1 MDARLRRVNKE
12 IADCKND
19 RTSNVQI
26 ELVEN
31 SPFHLKGTFQ
41 GPEDTPYA
49 GGRFDVDIVIPEAYP
64 FQPVKMKFI
73 TKVYHPNVSSA
84 SGAICL
90 DILKDA
96 WSPVLTLKSTL
107 ISLQSLL
114 CSPEP
119 NDPQDAEVAKHYM
132 TSKTSFNDTARY
144 WTHTYAGGPEVSGGV
159 KGSVIVKDIS
169 DEDEIAMAGLEKA
182 HVDQFEGL
190 GFPRSKVIEVLRRLN
205 YRGANVAKINE
216 DRVVEELLK

>member
-12 IADCKND
+12 ITDCKND
-19 RTSNVQI
+19 KSSQI
-26 ELVEN
+26 KIDLIDE
-31 SPFHLKGTFQ
+31 SPFHLKGSFP
-41 GPEDTPYA
+41 GPQETPYE
-49 GGRFDVDIVIPEAYP
+49 GGHFEVDIVIPETYP

-73 TKVYHPNVSSA
+73 TKVYHPNISSA

-132 TSKTSFNDTARY
+132 TSKSSFEDTATY
-144 WTHTYAGGPEVSGGV
+144 WTQIYAGGPGPKER
-159 KGSVIVKDIS
+159 KGKGRDNY
-169 DEDEIAMAGLEKA
+169 DEAAIAGLEKA
-182 HVDQFEGL
+182 HVDRFESL
-190 GFPRSKVIEVLRRLN
+190 GFPKSKIIDVLRRLN
-205 YRGANVAKINE
+205 YRGPNVAQISE
-216 DRVVEELLK
+216 DRIVEELLK

>member
-1 MDARLRRVNKE
+1 VLAPLAKPTDLLVSATRL
-12 IADCKND
+12 
-19 RTSNVQI
+19 Q
-26 ELVEN
+26 
-31 SPFHLKGTFQ
+31 
-41 GPEDTPYA
+41 
-49 GGRFDVDIVIPEAYP
+49 DIVIPDSYP

-132 TSKTSFNDTARY
+132 TSRTSFEDTARY
-144 WTHTYAGGPEVSGGV
+144 WTHVYAGGPVPTSGTPGTAVPGKAGVAVRDEVA
-159 KGSVIVKDIS
+159 I
-169 DEDEIAMAGLEKA
+169 AGLDKA
-182 HVDQFEGL
+182 HVDKFEAI
-190 GFPRSKVIEVLRRLN
+190 GFERNKVVRATALVVRCPSYIQAQIDVLRRLN
-205 YRGANVAKINE
+205 YRGSNIAKIAE
-216 DRVVEELLK
+216 DKVVEELLKA

>member
-19 RTSNVQI
+19 KQSNISI
-26 ELVEN
+26 ELVDS
-31 SPFHLKGTFQ
+31 SPFHLIGAFD
-41 GPEDTPYA
+41 GPEGTPYE
-49 GGRFDVDIVIPEAYP
+49 GGHFQVDISIPDSYP

-73 TKVYHPNVSSA
+73 TKVYHPNISSA

-119 NDPQDAEVAKHYM
+119 RDPQDAEVAKHYM
-132 TSKTSFNDTARY
+132 TSKSSFEETARY
-144 WTHTYAGGPEVSGGV
+144 WTQIYAGGPGKEDMGKACDEGLRDEVV
-159 KGSVIVKDIS
+159 
-169 DEDEIAMAGLEKA
+169 MAGLDRA
-182 HVDQFEGL
+182 HVDQFEAL
-190 GFPRSKVIEVLRRLN
+190 GFERSKVIDVLRRMN
-205 YRGANVAKINE
+205 YRGANVAQIND
-216 DRVVEELLK
+216 DRVVEELLKS

>member
-12 IADCKND
+12 ITDCKND
-19 RTSNVQI
+19 KASNVQI
-26 ELVEN
+26 ELIDN

-41 GPEDTPYA
+41 GPEDTPYE
-49 GGRFDVDIVIPEAYP
+49 GGCFDVDIVIPEAYP

-132 TSKTSFNDTARY
+132 TSKQSFNDTARY
-144 WTHTYAGGPEVSGGV
+144 WTHIYAGGPEVSGAV
-159 KGSVIVKDIS
+159 KGSKVTQD
-169 DEDEIAMAGLEKA
+169 DAEQDEIAMAGLEKA
-182 HVDQFEGL
+182 HVDQFESL

>member
-1 MDARLRRVNKE
+1 
-12 IADCKND
+12 
-19 RTSNVQI
+19 
-26 ELVEN
+26 
-31 SPFHLKGTFQ
+31 
-41 GPEDTPYA
+41 
-49 GGRFDVDIVIPEAYP
+49 
-64 FQPVKMKFI
+64 MKFI

-132 TSKTSFNDTARY
+132 TSRSSFEDTARY
-144 WTHTYAGGPEVSGGV
+144 WTHVYAGGPVSPSGQGAATGKIGAGVRDEVA
-159 KGSVIVKDIS
+159 I
-169 DEDEIAMAGLEKA
+169 AGLDKA
-182 HVDQFEGL
+182 HVVAQID
-190 GFPRSKVIEVLRRLN
+190 VLRRLN
-205 YRGANVAKINE
+205 YRGANVAKIS
-216 DRVVEELLK
+216 DDKVVEELLKA